1 MGSNSITV
9 SWCTFGHLMQSKY
22 RSATGL
28 STEERSLLDQLAA
41 DERATIDVQA
51 VMSIRG
57 AKSSVARQALA
68 RLHAKGWLVRLRR
81 GLYAPVAL
89 GDSGPAVNDPWVL
102 AMDLFPPCFISGWS
116 AAEHWDLTEQIFN
129 SVSVVTS
136 SAQRKADQTFAG
148 MTYRV
153 RSLPEKRFFG
163 QRDHWA
169 GSHKV
174 SLADPSR
181 TIVDILD
188 APDFGGGGR
197 HAVDV
202 VLAYWRSEHADP
214 DALLDYVRRYERG
227 TLAKRVGFLAE
238 RAVAEQ
244 TGVVT
249 KQWLSDCHR
258 LITKGVSS
266 LDPAGS
272 KSGPVDRRWN
282 LRINVPLPP
291 QSRPSQGRANQQ
303 GSGQ

>member
-1 MGSNSITV
+1 MSLLLQMEYQNI
-9 SWCTFGHLMQSKY
+9 
-22 RSATGL
+22 AGL
-28 STEERSLLDQLAA
+28 SA
-41 DERATIDVQA
+41 DERELVDELAANETATVDVDA

-57 AKSSVARQALA
+57 GSRLSARKALA
-68 RLHAKGWLVRLRR
+68 RLHAKGWLVRLRK

-136 SAQRKADQTFAG
+136 SSQRKADQTFAG
-148 MTYRV
+148 MTYCV

-174 SLADPSR
+174 SLADPTR
-181 TIVDILD
+181 TVVDILD

-197 HAVDV
+197 HVVDV

-214 DALLDYVRRYERG
+214 DTLLDYTRRYERG

-238 RAVAEQ
+238 HAGIVSKE
-244 TGVVT
+244 
-249 KQWLSDCHR
+249 WLDECHG
-258 LITKGVSS
+258 LISKGVSS
-266 LDPAGS
+266 LDPTGS
-272 KSGPVDRRWN
+272 KSGTVDRRWN
-282 LRINVPLPP
+282 LHINVPLPT
-291 QSRPSQGRANQQ
+291 QQ
-303 GSGQ
+303 GGSR